1 MEKKHLW
8 GAQNNLKGKKN
19 LSLGHSIGQSLPLT
33 SKEPTDLEEPQ
44 KSLDDFHRGMIREE
58 GNGSSESLVM
68 YQVAAQN
75 VRPQSSKSHFLKPK
89 NLLSRSSQGKVGLSK
104 RLDKVPLESLQ
115 SIEHGQTSGT
125 NNTSNI
131 MQSRSFAYAQFDNMD
146 TNYTSKTKLGV
157 ANSRPITAIPKIK
170 S

>member
-1 MEKKHLW
+1 MASYYRKLSADMKMKNYKIKTSFVNRGKLS
-8 GAQNNLKGKKN
+8 AISKIQNYTCFFRMAKT
-19 LSLGHSIGQSLPLT
+19 T
-33 SKEPTDLEEPQ
+33 SNPA
-44 KSLDDFHRGMIREE
+44 
-58 GNGSSESLVM
+58 N
-68 YQVAAQN
+68 
-75 VRPQSSKSHFLKPK
+75 SKSHFLKPK